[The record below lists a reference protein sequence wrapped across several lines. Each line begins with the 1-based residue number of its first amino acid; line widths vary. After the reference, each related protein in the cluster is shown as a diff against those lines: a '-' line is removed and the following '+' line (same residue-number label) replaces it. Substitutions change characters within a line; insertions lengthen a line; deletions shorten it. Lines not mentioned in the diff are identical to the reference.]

1 MEYEQKKKEIL
12 SGVEFTNLL
21 SFSLMENKLERN
33 FRNIVEALMLNQAKT
48 DALDQDHLELK
59 HNH

>member
-48 DALDQDHLELK
+48 DALDHDHL
-59 HNH
+59 